1 MMRRKISLVLALLC
15 SAAMFLGCQ
24 TKPAKPQVRED
35 FRAISHHYDVQ
46 EYEQCL
52 AEIRTALTANN
63 TKGQRA
69 TLLMMKGMCQE
80 EMGQQDLA
88 KITYRLVKMEFDLT
102 SFAETAQRR
111 LNGKEGDQREHLEL
125 DCADLGWRRA
135 AKRRNQKAVR
145 SLFLP
150 AGETPERYTA
160 ELILNSRDRPEF
172 IKTVE
177 DVADHSEVEFGL
189 RGGKIKR
196 HLLERSANENYLEAE
211 VCDPQEGTSVLLV
224 RFILTKDRMH
234 SAKFALRKP
243 TLTDGERE
251 KFMVYLRKA
260 KLVGN

>member
-1 MMRRKISLVLALLC
+1 MRRKTSLVLALLC

-35 FRAISHHYDVQ
+35 FRSISHHYDVQ

-80 EMGQQDLA
+80 EMGQPDLA
-88 KITYRLVKMEFDLT
+88 KMTYRLVKMEFDLT
-102 SFAETAQRR
+102 SFGETAQRR
-111 LNGKEGDQREHLEL
+111 LNGKEGDQREHLEV
-125 DCADLGWRRA
+125 DCADLAWRRA
-135 AKRRNQKAVR
+135 AKWCNQKAVR

-150 AGETPERYTA
+150 AGETPERCTA
-160 ELILNSRDRPEF
+160 ELVVNSGDRPEF

-177 DVADHSEVEFGL
+177 DVADRAEVAFGL
-189 RGGKIKR
+189 RGGKMKR
-196 HLLERSANENYLEAE
+196 HLLERSGNENYWE
-211 VCDPQEGTSVLLV
+211 VEGWDPKDGTVVLLV
-224 RFILTKDRMH
+224 RIILTKDRMH
-234 SAKFALRKP
+234 SAKFALKKAI
-243 TLTDGERE
+243 LTDGERE
-251 KFMVYLRKA
+251 KYMACLRKA